1 MWDPSAS
8 SPVMKCLTSKC
19 IKLWKYVFF
28 GVLLIKYVF
37 LYFRHIYHYY
47 IHGPKGNEISTAKEV
62 GPFNNLDIEV
72 RQKSTLGYYKLLSQI
87 ILNNKS

>member
-1 MWDPSAS
+1 ME
-8 SPVMKCLTSKC
+8 
-19 IKLWKYVFF
+19 IHFF
-28 GVLLIKYVF
+28 FFLVEDVNHGFLLIKYVF

-62 GPFNNLDIEV
+62 GPFNNIDIEV
-72 RQKSTLGYYKLLSQI
+72 RQKSTLGYDKLLSQI